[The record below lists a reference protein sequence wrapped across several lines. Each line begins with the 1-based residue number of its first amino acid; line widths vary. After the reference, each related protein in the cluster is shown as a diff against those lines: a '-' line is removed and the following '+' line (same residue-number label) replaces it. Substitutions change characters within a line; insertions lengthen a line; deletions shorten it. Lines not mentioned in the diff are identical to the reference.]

1 MLIVLLSDKCQLLL
15 TSLGRVKIKEQDQRD
30 TTEGWAIA
38 MTTSIK
44 FLQSAT
50 LAAWIEQAIAHLDV
64 ILLDHSH
71 CERKAAGV
79 ALNLMFRYPSSAK
92 LVRTLTAIAQEELEH
107 FEQVNQWL
115 DRRGIALAPL
125 SAPPYAAGLKAE
137 MRSPE
142 PDRMLDALLV
152 SGLIEARSHERL
164 GLLAEHCPEP
174 ELARF
179 YRGLMASEARHYG
192 LYWTLATT
200 YFDRAAVNQRLEE
213 LAAVESSLLSTLHP
227 EPRIHS

>member
-1 MLIVLLSDKCQLLL
+1 
-15 TSLGRVKIKEQDQRD
+15 
-30 TTEGWAIA
+30 
-38 MTTSIK
+38 MTTAIK
-44 FLQSAT
+44 FLHAPTST
-50 LAAWIEQAIAHLDV
+50 AWIEQAIAHLDT

-92 LVRTLTAIAQEELEH
+92 LVRALTAIAQEELEH

-125 SAPPYAAGLKAE
+125 SAPPYAAGLKAQ
-137 MRSPE
+137 MRSQE
-142 PDRMLDALLV
+142 PARMLDALLV

-174 ELARF
+174 ELAKF

-192 LYWTLATT
+192 VYWTLATT
-200 YFDRAAVNQRLEE
+200 YCDRAGVNQRLEE
-213 LAAVESSLLSTLHP
+213 LAAIESELLATLHP